1 MTVLGP
7 PSGDVPASGT
17 AAWRRVL
24 SACALGIRAAPL
36 PLSLYLVLTL
46 AGAALPVLAAWLTKL
61 LLDGLA
67 AGTGSGPALRAGA
80 GLAAVGLL
88 AGLLPPVT
96 GYLRGELD
104 RAVGLLAQDRLFT
117 SVAGFAGLARFE
129 DPVFLDRLRL
139 AEQAGRLTPNQ
150 TIEGLVGALRAVVT
164 VAGFLGSLFTLSPTM
179 TLLVLACAVPSLL
192 AETVLARRRA
202 RVYWEIGPA
211 ERREIFY
218 STLLSTV
225 AAAKEVRLFA
235 IGDFLRGRM
244 LADRRTA
251 DAARRRMDRGEAVVQ
266 AGLMV
271 LAALV
276 TAGGLIWAV
285 SAAAGGVLTLGDVT
299 IFVAAVAGVQGSLT
313 SLTGEVARTHHA
325 LLMFDHYL
333 AVTGAGPDL
342 PAPAEPRSMPALRH
356 GIELHDVW
364 FRYSGGHPWVLRGV
378 TLHIPCGGSLALVG
392 LNGAGKSTLV
402 KLLCRFYDP
411 TRGSIRWD
419 GVDIRDVDVAELR
432 RRIGAV
438 FQDYMCYDMSAAE
451 NIGVGDLS
459 ALDDPPRLRAAAR
472 LAGIDERISALP
484 HGYRTLLSRDFADEP
499 DGDGSAAGVLLSGG
513 QWQRLALA
521 RAFLR
526 DRRDLLILDEPS
538 AGLDA
543 AAEHEIHRAL
553 RRHRQGRTSVLIS
566 HRLNTVRG
574 ADHIV
579 VLADG
584 VIAEQGRHDELMA
597 AGGRYATLFS
607 LQADGYLTDS
617 PPALPADR

>member
-1 MTVLGP
+1 VNAETHRVRVGGVL
-7 PSGDVPASGT
+7 AAT
-17 AAWRRVL
+17 ALAW
-24 SACALGIRAAPL
+24 RAAPKAVTA
-36 PLSLYLVLTL
+36 LVLV
-46 AGAALPVLAAWLTKL
+46 AVVGAVVPVGAAWWTRDALDRLGAGGALHAVLALAVAGLVQAL
-61 LLDGLA
+61 LPQVERYLGGEIGWSA
-67 AGTGSGPALRAGA
+67 GRAGTDHLYS
-80 GLAAVGLL
+80 AV
-88 AGLLPPVT
+88 
-96 GYLRGELD
+96 D
-104 RAVGLLAQDRLFT
+104 RFV
-117 SVAGFAGLARFE
+117 GLARFE

-150 TIEGLVGALRAVVT
+150 TIEGLIGALRAVVT
-164 VAGFLGSLFTLSPTM
+164 VAGFLGSLFALSPTM

-192 AETVLARRRA
+192 AEMVLARRRA

-235 IGDFLRGRM
+235 IGGFLRGRM
-244 LADRRTA
+244 LTDRRTA
-251 DAARRRMDRGEAVVQ
+251 NAARRRMDRGAAVVQ
-266 AGLMV
+266 TGLV
-271 LAALV
+271 AIASVV
-276 TAGGLIWAV
+276 TGGGLIWAV
-285 SAAAGGVLTLGDVT
+285 SAAAGGSLTLGDVT

-313 SLTGEVARTHHA
+313 SLAGEVARTHHA

-342 PAPAEPRSMPALRH
+342 PVPADPRPMPALRH
-356 GIELHDVW
+356 GIELRDVW
-364 FRYSGGHPWVLRGV
+364 FRYSDDHPWVLRGI
-378 TLHIPCGGSLALVG
+378 TLRIPYGGTLALVG

-411 TRGSIRWD
+411 TRGSIHWD
-419 GVDIRDVDVAELR
+419 GVDIRQAGVAELR
-432 RRIGAV
+432 QRIGVV
-438 FQDYMCYDMSAAE
+438 FQDYMCYDLSAAE
-451 NIGVGDLS
+451 NIGIGDLS
-459 ALDDPPRLRAAAR
+459 ALDDPARLRAAAR
-472 LAGIDERISALP
+472 LAGIDERLAALP
-484 HGYRTLLSRDFADEP
+484 HGYDTLLSRDFADEP
-499 DGDGSAAGVLLSGG
+499 DGDGSATGVMLSGG

-526 DRRDLLILDEPS
+526 DGRDLLILDEPS

-553 RRHRQGRTSVLIS
+553 RRHRHGRSSVLIS

-584 VIAEQGRHDELMA
+584 VVAEQGRHDELMA

-607 LQADGYLTDS
+607 LQADGYLGDS
-617 PPALPADR
+617 VPALPADR